1 MNAVVGSTASTKKE
15 EDGGGAET
23 ENRDDL
29 RGQEE
34 RSGEAT
40 GYALGL
46 TCDQLSVVTRPLLV
60 RDLVIKW

>member
-1 MNAVVGSTASTKKE
+1 MNTVVGSTASTKKE

-34 RSGEAT
+34 RSGAEEAD
-40 GYALGL
+40 
-46 TCDQLSVVTRPLLV
+46 CR
-60 RDLVIKW
+60 